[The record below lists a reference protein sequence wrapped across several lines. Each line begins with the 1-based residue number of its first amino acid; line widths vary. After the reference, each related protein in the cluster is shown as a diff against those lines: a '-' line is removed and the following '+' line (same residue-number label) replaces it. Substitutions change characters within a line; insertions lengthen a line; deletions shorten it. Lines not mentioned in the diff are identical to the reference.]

1 MEKLQELTGPSTPPP
16 STLAVALDKNRV
28 LLVDADPGM
37 RKLRLAS
44 MTRVGISV
52 CCATDAAQARLLL
65 RESSYDL
72 VLIDLPRDRQAALK
86 LRDDM
91 KEDRPEQSIRFFV
104 GKPSYLALGPLPE
117 HISSKTGPVDPK
129 KRLHALIAKNCDEMP
144 GRGRL
149 LEAAWRIT
157 ALRRER
163 AVPPVHAD
171 GGPGQ
176 HYFGEA
182 VRQAQKDSAN
192 D

>member
-1 MEKLQELTGPSTPPP
+1 MQESTGLNPFEPGAPP
-16 STLAVALDKNRV
+16 AVFDNNRV

-52 CCATDAAQARLLL
+52 CCASDAVQARLLL

-91 KEDRPEQSIRFFV
+91 KEDRPEQCIRFFV
-104 GKPSYLALGPLPE
+104 GKPSYLGLGPLPE
-117 HISSKTGPVDPK
+117 HLSAPSGPVDPK
-129 KRLHALIAKNCDEMP
+129 KRLHALIARNCDGVR

-163 AVPPVHAD
+163 TAPSASGD
-171 GGPGQ
+171 RAPGQ

-182 VRQAQKDSAN
+182 VRQAEKDSAN

>member
-1 MEKLQELTGPSTPPP
+1 MQASTGPDSLEPAASP
-16 STLAVALDKNRV
+16 AAFDNNRV

-52 CCATDAAQARLLL
+52 CCASDAAQARMLL

-72 VLIDLPRDRQAALK
+72 VLIDLPHDRQAALK

-91 KEDRPEQSIRFFV
+91 KEDRPGQSIRFFV
-104 GKPSYLALGPLPE
+104 GKPLYLGLGPLPE
-117 HISSKTGPVDPK
+117 HLPARSGPVDPK
-129 KRLHALIAKNCDEMP
+129 KRLHALIARDCDGVP

-157 ALRRER
+157 ALRREPK
-163 AVPPVHAD
+163 AAAPGD

-176 HYFGEA
+176 HYFGDA
-182 VRQAQKDSAN
+182 VRQAEKDTAK